1 MAKNYSYN
9 ELMKM
14 QEEAINRVREMQK
27 RATIAT
33 QVENKPA
40 EPENQ
45 QKPLQPQ
52 NQNTQGQSNIKKEKS
67 PQHKS
72 FNTNQN
78 TKQANKPQQN
88 HVCPYHKNN
97 KNQNFNRQ
105 PYKKEQQ
112 KQDKNEK
119 QNVVKVQ
126 KPNTEKTQNFNS
138 SNPLFNLFGSNFGLG
153 SLGNLF
159 GGNFD
164 VSSVMGKLDDPEVGD
179 QILIIG
185 LLILLYSEG
194 ADKTLLLALLYIMI
208 D

>member
-33 QVENKPA
+33 QVENKPT

-45 QKPLQPQ
+45 QKTLQPP
-52 NQNTQGQSNIKKEKS
+52 NQNTQGQNNIKKETS

-88 HVCPYHKNN
+88 QVCPYHKNN
-97 KNQNFNRQ
+97 KNQNLNRQ

-112 KQDKNEK
+112 KQDKSDK

-126 KPNTEKTQNFNS
+126 KPSTEKAQNFNS
-138 SNPLFNLFGSNFGLG
+138 SNPLFNLFGSNFCLG

-164 VSSVMGKLDDPEVGD
+164 ISSIMGKLDDPEVGD

-185 LLILLYSEG
+185 LLILLSSEG
-194 ADKTLLLALLYIMI
+194 ADKILLLALLYIMI

>member
-33 QVENKPA
+33 QVENKPT

-45 QKPLQPQ
+45 QKPLQPP
-52 NQNTQGQSNIKKEKS
+52 NQNTQGQNNIKKETS

-88 HVCPYHKNN
+88 QVCPIIKTIKIKTLIGNLIKKSN
-97 KNQNFNRQ
+97 KNKIRAINKMLLKFKNLA
-105 PYKKEQQ
+105 PKK
-112 KQDKNEK
+112 
-119 QNVVKVQ
+119 
-126 KPNTEKTQNFNS
+126 
-138 SNPLFNLFGSNFGLG
+138 L
-153 SLGNLF
+153 
-159 GGNFD
+159 
-164 VSSVMGKLDDPEVGD
+164 
-179 QILIIG
+179 
-185 LLILLYSEG
+185 
-194 ADKTLLLALLYIMI
+194 KTLIVQTHYLICLAVILA
-208 D
+208 